1 MAAMRRLPF
10 LLLLAFP
17 TVAVADDQF
26 PLRLQA
32 FEEARAFTLEA
43 GGQAKV
49 YPALEALVATGDV
62 RAIAPCA
69 SYVLETIT
77 SERRLFDDLRNLQ
90 KQIAESVSREEALDK
105 ELTQLDLKEKAGD
118 RTVGPSIEE
127 RKSERAMLDRQ
138 VDRRTKEIEQID
150 RTIGFLR
157 ELRGRLVG
165 NVITLL
171 KGRTGDEAKT
181 AVAGL
186 RRALDVADKDQAL
199 VLVRVFGES
208 ELAEAEEQLLEILAA
223 PKADSSVRLRAQYAL
238 VPHLTRRG
246 GEALLRIW
254 ERDPKHAGEH
264 AQHVLSL
271 AAKKRL
277 ATIEE
282 ARAWVE
288 TLP

>member
-1 MAAMRRLPF
+1 MRRLPL
-10 LLLLAFP
+10 LLLLAP
-17 TVAVADDQF
+17 ATVAVADDMF

-43 GGQAKV
+43 GGQARV

-62 RAIAPCA
+62 RAVAPIA
-69 SYVLETIT
+69 SYLLETIT
-77 SERRLFDDLRNLQ
+77 SERRLFEDLRNIQ
-90 KQIAESVSREEALDK
+90 KQLAEAASRAEAIDK

-127 RKSERAMLDRQ
+127 RKSERAMLARQ
-138 VDRRTKEIEQID
+138 ADHRAKEMEQID
-150 RTIGFLR
+150 RTVGFLR

-165 NVITLL
+165 NAVTLL

-181 AVAGL
+181 AIAAV

-199 VLVRVFGES
+199 VLVRIFGES
-208 ELAEAEEQLLEILAA
+208 DLAEAEDQLLEILAA

-238 VPHLTRRG
+238 AHHLSRRG
-246 GEALLRIW
+246 AEALLRIW
-254 ERDPKHAGEH
+254 ERDPKRSGVH

-282 ARAWVE
+282 ARAWVG